1 MSHRSKGAWTV
12 TVTYLAVGLAHAAN
26 SLGKTSARFSVSEP
40 PVLKPVDRM
49 IVDYALGR
57 LQGKLE
63 CTTLAFHLLPL
74 NFTLS
79 ELRAV
84 YEDVVDRLVDKRNF
98 RRRIHAAGPFEVTG
112 ESRGEGSRSPAR
124 HCRLRT
130 APDTETY
137 LTPASSTRSPRK
149 APKL

>member
-1 MSHRSKGAWTV
+1 
-12 TVTYLAVGLAHAAN
+12 
-26 SLGKTSARFSVSEP
+26 
-40 PVLKPVDRM
+40 VLKPVDRM
-49 IVDYALGR
+49 IVDYGLGR
-57 LQGKLE
+57 LRGKLE
-63 CTTLAFHLLPL
+63 CTTIAFHLPV

-124 HCRLRT
+124 HYRLRT

-137 LTPASSTRSPRK
+137 LTPASSTRSTRK
-149 APKL
+149 VPKL